1 MAMRIRTVGRLVLQ
15 GAKNF
20 RQNGLMSL
28 ASVSI
33 TSLSL
38 IILGAFFLLIFNLN
52 YVGGVLEGRVE
63 IRAFLK
69 DNLAPEQ
76 RAFLEDQIK
85 HIETVKSVDFI
96 SREKALERLKN
107 QFGGRGEIFNY
118 ISGNPLPDMIEVRTR
133 EPGRLPWVA
142 EQVARLPG
150 VEKVSYGKEFVSR
163 LFAFTRTVWILT
175 SVAAL
180 LLSVAIIF
188 IITNTI
194 RLTVFARRREIEIM
208 KLVGATDWFIRWPFL
223 FEGMF
228 LGLAG
233 AVIAT
238 LVVDQSYLILL
249 NKAQVSLPFVP
260 LIGHD
265 AILTRI
271 SVFLMG
277 TGALIGAIGSLISV
291 KRFLHV

>member
-1 MAMRIRTVGRLVLQ
+1 MRISTVGRLVLQ
-15 GAKNF
+15 GARNF
-20 RQNGLMSL
+20 RQNGLMTL

-63 IRAFLK
+63 IRVFLK
-69 DNLAPEQ
+69 DGLAAEQ
-76 RAFLEDQIK
+76 RSFLEDQIR

-118 ISGNPLPDMIEVRTR
+118 ISGNPLPDMFEVRNR
-133 EPGRLPWVA
+133 EPGRLTWVA
-142 EQVARLPG
+142 EQVAKLPG
-150 VEKVSYGKEFVSR
+150 VEKVSYGKEFVGR

-175 SVAAL
+175 SIAAL

-223 FEGMF
+223 FEGIF

-233 AVIAT
+233 AIIAT

-249 NKAQVSLPFVP
+249 NRAQVSLPFVP
-260 LIGHD
+260 LISHD

-271 SVFLMG
+271 TVFLMG
-277 TGALIGAIGSLISV
+277 TGALVGAIGSLISV